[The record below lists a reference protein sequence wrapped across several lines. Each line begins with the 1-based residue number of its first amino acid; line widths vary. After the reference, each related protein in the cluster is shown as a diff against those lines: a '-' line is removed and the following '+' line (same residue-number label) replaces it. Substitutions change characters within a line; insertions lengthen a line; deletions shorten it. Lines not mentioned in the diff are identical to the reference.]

1 MKIVWHIEAWNE
13 YVDWQQQDKKTL
25 RKINSLIK
33 DISRNGYE
41 CAGKP
46 EPLKGDFSGFWS
58 VRIDGKNRLV
68 FRING
73 DLLEIVQ
80 CKTHYGGK

>member
-1 MKIVWHIEAWNE
+1 MFGTLTLGRNTFLGNNRT
-13 YVDWQQQDKKTL
+13 KKL
-25 RKINSLIK
+25 VKKINSLIK
-33 DISRNGYE
+33 DISRNGYA
-41 CAGKP
+41 CSGKP
-46 EPLKGDFSGFWS
+46 EPLKGDLSGFWS

-80 CKTHYGGK
+80 CKTHYGDR